1 MKYGLEDDGREIE
14 VRPQD
19 EFEINLPETR
29 TAGYRW
35 KAERV
40 ADPACEMI
48 SDRSEAATG
57 AVGGSGSH
65 HFHFRAESAGS
76 GEIKLHYG
84 RSWEQEKGPSKT
96 FTLKVRV
103 RP

>member
-19 EFEINLPETR
+19 EFEISLPETR

-35 KAERV
+35 KTERV
-40 ADPACEMI
+40 ADPACQLLKDE
-48 SDRSEAATG
+48 SEAAG
-57 AVGGSGSH
+57 AVGGTGSH
-65 HFHFRAESAGS
+65 HFHFRAVNAGS

-84 RSWEQEKGPSKT
+84 RSWEQEKGPAKT
-96 FTLKVRV
+96 FILKVHV